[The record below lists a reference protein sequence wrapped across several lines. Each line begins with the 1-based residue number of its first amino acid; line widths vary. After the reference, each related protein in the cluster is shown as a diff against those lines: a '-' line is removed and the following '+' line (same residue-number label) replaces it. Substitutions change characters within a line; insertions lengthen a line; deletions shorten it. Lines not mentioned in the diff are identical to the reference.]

1 MLESAGKKGNQ
12 MVNKSYQSSEIG
24 GGEDTHTGDPE
35 YAKDFNSAY
44 AKVSHT
50 HELICAVGRKDL
62 PRTRKHSSRI
72 LGRDLPTRT

>member
-1 MLESAGKKGNQ
+1 

-44 AKVSHT
+44 AKVKHYT
-50 HELICAVGRKDL
+50 KLICVVG
-62 PRTRKHSSRI
+62 
-72 LGRDLPTRT
+72 

>member
-1 MLESAGKKGNQ
+1 

-44 AKVSHT
+44 AKVRCPSK
-50 HELICAVGRKDL
+50 LILFSWSKRSIKSREIL
-62 PRTRKHSSRI
+62 YWYLKMRSTR
-72 LGRDLPTRT
+72 